1 MKNGMSKK
9 TKWESERTKEKERR
23 RPKQRK
29 RGREKRNSERSSQA
43 QHVTGVVNISLAFV
57 LRRSTDVPGFIYVLR
72 YTPVQPVVGF
82 LLLTRRSYP

>member
-1 MKNGMSKK
+1 MSKK
-9 TKWESERTKEKERR
+9 AERESERAKEKEMGRER
-23 RPKQRK
+23 NREKRRK
-29 RGREKRNSERSSQA
+29 RGRGKRNSERSSRA

-82 LLLTRRSYP
+82 LLLTRRSYM